1 MITNERQ
8 FKITRSK
15 ARDLAAALSGLN
27 AGANQQPK
35 VHPRL
40 VQAQREALE
49 SQLRDLDRELAEYES
64 LKRTGPTCI
73 TLESFDELPEG
84 LIRARIAAGLSQRA
98 LAERLGLTAQQIQR
112 YEAERYRS
120 ASYHRLCEVSRA
132 LGIRIRNEILFPQVP

>member
-27 AGANQQPK
+27 AGANQQPE

-40 VQAQREALE
+40 TQAQREALE

-64 LKRTGPTCI
+64 LKRTDPTSI

-98 LAERLGLTAQQIQR
+98 LAELLGLTAQQIQR

-132 LGIRIRNEILFPQVP
+132 LGIRIRNEILFP

>member
-8 FKITRSK
+8 FRITRSK

-27 AGANQQPK
+27 AGASRQPD

-49 SQLRDLDRELAEYES
+49 SQLRDLESELAEYES
-64 LKRTGPTCI
+64 LKRTGTTGI
-73 TLESFDELPEG
+73 ALDSFEELPEG

-120 ASYHRLCEVSRA
+120 ASFRRLCEVSRA
-132 LGIRIRNEILFPQVP
+132 LGIRIRNEILFP